1 MSVQLYLLDSNK
13 IVFFRSS
20 KFAAVADRRQLVD
33 YTQKANKQHV
43 VLIPV
48 IHGNKRYKISFLTSL
63 TSHSEH
69 IEAQLW
75 HMGSL
80 HTCFLFKNMHK
91 PGLRFPVVL
100 SFSVSQIS
108 CSNFWVGRKFQA
120 IAQTQFDARFK
131 INSHKIPTSF
141 PLWYPNIRTYTVTC
155 SSQLKWII
163 VFIFYILNL

>member
-1 MSVQLYLLDSNK
+1 LLIVFEIMSVQLYLLDSNK

-69 IEAQLW
+69 IEAQL
-75 HMGSL
+75 
-80 HTCFLFKNMHK
+80 
-91 PGLRFPVVL
+91 
-100 SFSVSQIS
+100 
-108 CSNFWVGRKFQA
+108 
-120 IAQTQFDARFK
+120 
-131 INSHKIPTSF
+131 
-141 PLWYPNIRTYTVTC
+141 
-155 SSQLKWII
+155 
-163 VFIFYILNL
+163 